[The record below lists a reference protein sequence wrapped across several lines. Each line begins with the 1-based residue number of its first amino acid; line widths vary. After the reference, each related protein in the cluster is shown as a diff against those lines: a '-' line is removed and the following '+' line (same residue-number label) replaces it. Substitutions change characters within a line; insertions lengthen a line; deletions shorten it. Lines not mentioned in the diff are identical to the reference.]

1 MVDPPLT
8 HRRNSQETEI
18 NTNVAED
25 RTVKLSCRNVWKI
38 YGPGPDQF
46 FDGGNGNVEDA
57 DAHAGT
63 VRSSGHIVA
72 NANVSFDVHVG
83 ETFIIMG
90 LSGSGKSTTVRCL
103 SRLVEP
109 TAGEI
114 LLDGEDLLKKSDQE
128 LCEIRRHKMGM
139 VFQNFGLMPHLNV
152 IDNIAFPLKL
162 QGISE
167 SERYAQA
174 ERVIELVDLQGRE
187 NNFPNELSGGQQQR
201 VGIARSLAVEPDVWF
216 LDEPFSALDPLIRK
230 QMQDEFLRIQSVL
243 HKSIVFIT
251 HDFQEALR
259 LADRMAIMRD
269 GAIVQ
274 IGSPV
279 DLILNPVDDYVREF
293 THDVPWE
300 SILRAADIVEEP
312 SGPTEGMGRISGDT
326 LVSQLLR
333 YVSDHEEGV
342 LVEAKDGS
350 VLGIATARG
359 VVSALASGSGDE
371 PAPVRV

>member
-1 MVDPPLT
+1 MDDPM
-8 HRRNSQETEI
+8 
-18 NTNVAED
+18 
-25 RTVKLSCRNVWKI
+25 
-38 YGPGPDQF
+38 
-46 FDGGNGNVEDA
+46 
-57 DAHAGT
+57 AHADT
-63 VRSSGHIVA
+63 VRRGGHIVA
-72 NANVSFDVHVG
+72 NADVSFDVHVG

-109 TAGEI
+109 TTGEV
-114 LLDGEDLLKKSDQE
+114 LLDGENLLKKSDAE

-162 QGISE
+162 QGVSK
-167 SERYAQA
+167 SERYTQA
-174 ERVIELVDLQGRE
+174 ERVIELVDLGGRE

-312 SGPTEGMGRISGDT
+312 SGSTEGMGRIPGDT

-333 YVSDHEEGV
+333 YVSEHEEGV
-342 LVEAKDGS
+342 LVEAQDGS

-371 PAPVRV
+371 PAPVRA